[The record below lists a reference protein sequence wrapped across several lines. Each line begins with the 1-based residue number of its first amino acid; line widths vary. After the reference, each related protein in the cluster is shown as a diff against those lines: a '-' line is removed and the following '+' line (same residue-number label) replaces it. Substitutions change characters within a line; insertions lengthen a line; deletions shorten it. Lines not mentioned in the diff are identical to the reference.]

1 MDNILVAIDGSKQS
15 NKTIGEAAKV
25 AGKFKAKLT
34 VLYVIEENHQLGYDI
49 FAAHKKAEAQMKDK
63 ANDILGK
70 AAKAISDKGVEVK
83 TRLEKGH
90 ASDIICDIA
99 EKEKYDLVVIGS
111 RGLSGI
117 GGMLLGSVSNAVV
130 HCVKTNIMIIK

>member
-1 MDNILVAIDGSKQS
+1 MEKILVAIDGSEQS
-15 NKTIGEAAKV
+15 NKTIGEAAKL
-25 AGKFKAKLT
+25 AEKFKAELT
-34 VLYVIEENHQLGYDI
+34 TLYVIEENPQIGYDI
-49 FAAHKKAEAQMKDK
+49 FAAYKTAETQLKDA
-63 ANDILGK
+63 ANKILEK
-70 AAKAISDKGVEVK
+70 AAKTISEKGVKVK

-99 EKEKYDLVVIGS
+99 EKEKFDLVVIGS
-111 RGLSGI
+111 RGLSGL